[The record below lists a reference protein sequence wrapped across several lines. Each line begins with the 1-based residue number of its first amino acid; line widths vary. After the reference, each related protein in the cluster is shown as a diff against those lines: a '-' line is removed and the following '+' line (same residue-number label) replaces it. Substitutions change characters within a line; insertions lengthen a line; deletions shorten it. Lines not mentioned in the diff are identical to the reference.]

1 MCVCVGGCLVIFF
14 IKNKNFFFARFAVDI
29 RLTALFAILV
39 LGHISTDFE
48 REKNVDST
56 W

>member
-1 MCVCVGGCLVIFF
+1 MCGGVLLHSLLK
-14 IKNKNFFFARFAVDI
+14 IKKVFFARFAVDI